1 MEMRRFVGE
10 NLPELSYDAH
20 MATTI
25 PIDGLIGN
33 SQEFPILDRWAF
45 FNHAGV
51 TPLPRRSA
59 AAIVKFAGQATE
71 DAYLEGGWYKQIE
84 ELRGTAAR
92 LINAAP
98 GEIALVKN
106 TSEGLSIVAG
116 GMDWREGD
124 RIVTTAAEYPSNVY
138 PWIDLQ
144 QRKGIELVRVEE
156 MESADGVRQVP
167 LERILAAAV
176 HPRTRL
182 ISLSHVEYGSGQRHD
197 LAAVGRFCRGRGIR
211 FCVDAIQS
219 MGVLPIDV
227 QGMQIDYLSADG
239 HKWMLGPEGAG
250 IFFCRKELIAQTHP
264 VLIGW
269 NSVERAQDYDHIDF
283 TLRSDAARFE
293 CGTHNVPGL
302 LGLKASIDLIASVG
316 VDQIWQRVRALTDE
330 LAGGLQQRGFVVAS
344 PRSEDQASGIVS
356 FTRPGLDPAAVARKL
371 KKGHRTELAVRA
383 GRLRCSPHFYNTPGQ
398 IRQLLDLLA
407 QQ

>member
-1 MEMRRFVGE
+1 MRR
-10 NLPELSYDAH
+10 

-33 SQEFPILDRWAF
+33 PQEFPILDRWAF

-59 AAIVKFAGQATE
+59 AAIVKYAGQATE
-71 DAYLEGGWYKQIE
+71 DAYLEGGWYRQIE
-84 ELRGTAAR
+84 ELRGTAAQ

-98 GEIALVKN
+98 AEIAMVKN

-116 GMDWREGD
+116 GIDWHEGD
-124 RIVTTAAEYPSNVY
+124 RIVTTAIEYPSNVY

-144 QRKGIELVRVEE
+144 QRKGVELIRVEE
-156 MESADGVRQVP
+156 MESAGGVRQVP
-167 LERILAAAV
+167 LERILAAAD
-176 HPRTRL
+176 HPRTRM

-197 LAAVGRFCRGRGIR
+197 LAAVGRFCRARDIR

-227 QGMQIDYLSADG
+227 QAMHIDYLSADG

-250 IFFCRKELIAQTHP
+250 IFFCRKDLIAQTHP
-264 VLIGW
+264 LLIGW
-269 NSVERAQDYDHIDF
+269 NSVARAQDYDHIDF
-283 TLRSDAARFE
+283 TLRDDAARFE

-302 LGLKASIDLIASVG
+302 LGLKASIDLIAAVG

-330 LAGGLQQRGFVVAS
+330 LAGGLAQRGFVVGS
-344 PRSEDQASGIVS
+344 PRSEGQASGIVS
-356 FTRPGLDPAAVARKL
+356 FTRPGLDVAAVARKL
-371 KKGHRTELAVRA
+371 KKRHRTELAVRA
-383 GRLRCSPHFYNTPGQ
+383 GRLRCSPHFYNTSGQ

-407 QQ
+407 AL

>member
-1 MEMRRFVGE
+1 
-10 NLPELSYDAH
+10 
-20 MATTI
+20 MAMTI
-25 PIDGLIGN
+25 TIEDMIGN
-33 SQEFPILDRWAF
+33 PQEFPILDRWAF

-51 TPLPRRSA
+51 TPLPQRSA

-71 DAYLEGGWYKQIE
+71 DAYLKGGWYRQIE
-84 ELRGTAAR
+84 ELRGSAAM

-144 QRKGIELVRVEE
+144 QRKSVELIRVEE
-156 MESADGVRQVP
+156 MDGEDGVRQVP
-167 LERILAAAV
+167 LERILAAAD

-182 ISLSHVEYGSGQRHD
+182 ITLSHVEYGSGQRHD
-197 LAAVGRFCRGRGIR
+197 LATVGRFCRERDIR

-219 MGVLPIDV
+219 MGVLPVDV
-227 QGMQIDYLSADG
+227 QAMQIDYLSADG

-250 IFFCRKELIAQTHP
+250 VFFCRKDLIAQTHP
-264 VLIGW
+264 ILIGW

-316 VDQIWQRVRALTDE
+316 IDQIWQRVRALTDE
-330 LAGGLQQRGFVVAS
+330 LAGGLRERGFVVAS
-344 PRSEDQASGIVS
+344 PRRGDQTSGIVS
-356 FTRPGLDPAAVARKL
+356 FTRSGLDAAAVARKL
-371 KKGHRTELAVRA
+371 KKKHRTELAVRA
-383 GRLRCSPHFYNTPGQ
+383 GRLRCSPHFYNTPEQ
-398 IRQLLDLLA
+398 IRQLLDLMAAL
-407 QQ
+407 